1 MSEMEPTPGDVLFN
15 PRILASVDCSQCS
28 FVVKNGLSPNNP
40 GDGLVLRPLQKADY
54 SNGFITLLSQLT
66 QVGEYTR
73 EKFDKQFDAMKQVSG
88 VYYIVV
94 IEDTRVGREKLVAT
108 ATLVVERK
116 FIHGAASRGRIEDVV
131 VLGEYRGL
139 YLGSILVELLTALSK
154 QLGCYKTTLD
164 CKADKIQFYEKYGFA
179 RESQALMVQRFFD

>member
-1 MSEMEPTPGDVLFN
+1 MEPTPGDVLFN

-73 EKFDKQFDAMKQVSG
+73 EKFDKQFDAMKQVPG

-139 YLGSILVELLTALSK
+139 YLGSVLVELLTALSK

>member
-1 MSEMEPTPGDVLFN
+1 MSEMEATPDNALFN
-15 PRILASVDCSQCS
+15 PSILANVDCSHCS
-28 FVVKNGLSPNNP
+28 FFVKNGLSPKNP

-54 SNGFITLLSQLT
+54 SGGFITLLSQLT

-73 EKFDKQFDAMKQVSG
+73 EKFEGQFDAMKQAQG
-88 VYYIVV
+88 VYFIVV
-94 IEDTRVGREKLVAT
+94 IEDTRAGREKLVAT

-139 YLGSILVELLTALSK
+139 YLGSVLVELLTALSK

-164 CKADKIQFYEKYGFA
+164 CKADKIQFYEKYGFT